1 MTENQTTSVPGLNEL
16 LGLIGTNP
24 LAGLGRTFDQLRRG
38 VGDLVHTIENINATM
53 TELNRIAT
61 RVNNLIDTVE
71 EPIQRVAPGLASLA
85 DTLSSPALTKMPDE
99 LSRFIGVIG
108 DVANKLQ
115 PLGQL
120 AEAAGGMFGL
130 RNLAGSFLGGATTP
144 NPANVPPA
152 PAKIQAAVTTTTADR
167 PADRRP
173 VAKQSP
179 AKKSPTSK
187 APAKKSA
194 ARKPVAK
201 KAPAKQR

>member
-1 MTENQTTSVPGLNEL
+1 MTENQNTSVPGLNEL
-16 LGLIGTNP
+16 LGLLGNNP
-24 LAGLGRTFDQLRRG
+24 FAGLGRTFDQLRRG

-61 RVNNLIDTVE
+61 RVNKLIDTVE
-71 EPIQRVAPGLASLA
+71 EPIQRVAPGLSSLA

-130 RNLAGSFLGGATTP
+130 RNLAGSFLGGGATP
-144 NPANVPPA
+144 DPARAPSV
-152 PAKIQAAVTTTTADR
+152 PAKIQAAVTTTAS
-167 PADRRP
+167 PP
-173 VAKQSP
+173 P
-179 AKKSPTSK
+179 AKKSTATK
-187 APAKKSA
+187 AAAKKPAPRKPAAKKTPAKK
-194 ARKPVAK
+194 R
-201 KAPAKQR
+201 